1 MNFLAHLHI
10 ADHCDS
16 SKLGNLLG
24 DFVKGDPNKQ
34 YQPSIAH
41 GVMLHRF
48 VDSYTDQHP
57 LMSDAKSLF
66 DGSAR
71 RFAPI
76 ALDVFWDHCLAS
88 RWEEFHSESLR
99 QFCHKAEQQTRR
111 EHVTN
116 LPQRFLI
123 VSQNMWQGR
132 WLESYRDMDNIEF
145 ALRRMSGRSPRMG
158 PLSDCF
164 AYLDRHYHT
173 LQPIFSE
180 LYPDVLNAAKSQ
192 AF

>member
-99 QFCHKAEQQTRR
+99 QFCHKAELRLLMQQNMLTSEQYEQAVSRSLPRLYWLRRIALKLTQNLLYSTRR
-111 EHVTN
+111 
-116 LPQRFLI
+116 
-123 VSQNMWQGR
+123 R
-132 WLESYRDMDNIEF
+132 W
-145 ALRRMSGRSPRMG
+145 PRCW
-158 PLSDCF
+158 PNWC
-164 AYLDRHYHT
+164 
-173 LQPIFSE
+173 
-180 LYPDVLNAAKSQ
+180 
-192 AF
+192 